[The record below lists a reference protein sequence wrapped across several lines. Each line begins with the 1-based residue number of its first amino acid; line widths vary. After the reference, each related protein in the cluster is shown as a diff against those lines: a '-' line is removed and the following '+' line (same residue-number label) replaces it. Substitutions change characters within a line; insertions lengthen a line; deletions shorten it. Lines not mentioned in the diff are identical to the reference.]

1 MHIFATFKP
10 KISFLFCCYQL
21 LSQQNS
27 NKTNKT
33 VNKFVKKSSLTKIL
47 IDWRE
52 VLTKPITKIVVIYG
66 SVKIKMHENK
76 VAPTERILIH
86 HFSTAYIQCLTIAIG
101 F

>member
-1 MHIFATFKP
+1 MSFQSFTSVIFEAVSYDALLNFSPLRQKHLKTFP
-10 KISFLFCCYQL
+10 
-21 LSQQNS
+21 
-27 NKTNKT
+27 TE
-33 VNKFVKKSSLTKIL
+33 
-47 IDWRE
+47 DWRE